1 MALIASR
8 HVAARL
14 GIKTGTLAK
23 WRSMNLGPQRWIY
36 LSPTLV
42 VYSEGEVDASSTY
55 AAMSTSLRL
64 RVDAGRLRA
73 MNAQPPGFS
82 SDLLSNTARY

>member
-23 WRSMNLGPQRWIY
+23 WRSKNLGPQRWIY

-42 VYSEGEVDASSTY
+42 VYPEEEVDRFLDVRSQVDKP
-55 AAMSTSLRL
+55 SLQ
-64 RVDAGRLRA
+64 GRR
-73 MNAQPPGFS
+73 
-82 SDLLSNTARY
+82 R